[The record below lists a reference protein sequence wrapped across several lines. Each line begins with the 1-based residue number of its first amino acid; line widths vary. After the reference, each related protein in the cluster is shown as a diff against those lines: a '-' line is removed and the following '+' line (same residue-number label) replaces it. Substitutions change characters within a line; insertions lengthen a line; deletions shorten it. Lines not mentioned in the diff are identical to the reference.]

1 MANYKKAHRQSG
13 LGALDMRRAGSAELR
28 LHWGEAPSWL
38 LARMI
43 SLAKGIFQIIH
54 DEYGSR
60 EILRRLSDP
69 LFFQACSNALGFDW
83 DSSGSTTTTCYA
95 LKAALN
101 SIDAGVKAVG
111 GKGRHAKGAPEELDA
126 LGAAMGLSGEEIE
139 RLKYASR
146 MAAKVDNAAIQAGYA
161 LYHHSLFL
169 SEDGDWAIVQQ
180 GMNPATGMARRY
192 HWISDGLSS
201 FVREPHSGIAA
212 QALHDRVLDM
222 TAEASEEARR
232 VSCDISKE
240 GAKRVARLLASI
252 PSRAQAKMD
261 AWIRGAPMPAQVEY
275 RVPRRIDWRALEAAY
290 EIQPRD
296 YEELLAI
303 RGIGPSAIRGLA
315 LIAELIYGAA
325 PSWRDPAR
333 FSFAFGGKDGVPFP
347 VDRRAMDEA
356 IWFLRRAIEE
366 SRLEEGEKL
375 SALRRLGA
383 AAQLGRRIG

>member
-1 MANYKKAHRQSG
+1 MNSEA
-13 LGALDMRRAGSAELR
+13 GAMRRAGLAELR
-28 LHWGEAPSWL
+28 LHRGEAPGWL

-43 SLAKGIFQIIH
+43 ALAKGIFRAIY

-60 EILRRLSDP
+60 EILARISDP

-111 GKGRHAKGAPEELDA
+111 GKGRYAKAAPEELDA
-126 LGAAMGLSGEEIE
+126 LGSAMGLSCEEVA

-146 MAAKVDNAAIQAGYA
+146 MAAKVDNAAVQDGYA
-161 LYHHSLFL
+161 LYHHSLFVG
-169 SEDGDWAIVQQ
+169 EDLEWAVVQQ

-192 HWISDGLSS
+192 HWISEGLES
-201 FVREPHSGIAA
+201 FVREPHRGIAA
-212 QALHDRVLDM
+212 QALHGRVLDM
-222 TAEASEEARR
+222 TAGASEEARR
-232 VSCDISKE
+232 ASCDLSKE
-240 GAKRVARLLASI
+240 GAKRLRRLLASL
-252 PSRAQAKMD
+252 PHGAQARID
-261 AWIRGAPMPAQVEY
+261 GWIPGAPASARVEGALVEY
-275 RVPRRIDWRALEAAY
+275 RVPRRMDWEALEAAY

-303 RGIGPSAIRGLA
+303 RGIGPSTVRGLA

-347 VDRRAMDEA
+347 VDKRAMDEA
-356 IWFLRRAIEE
+356 IGFLSRAIEE
-366 SRLEEGEKL
+366 SRLGDREKL
-375 SALRRLGA
+375 DALRRLRA
-383 AAQLGRRIG
+383 RRIG

>member
-1 MANYKKAHRQSG
+1 MK
-13 LGALDMRRAGSAELR
+13 RAGSAELR
-28 LHWGEAPSWL
+28 LHWGEAPGWL
-38 LARMI
+38 LVRMVA
-43 SLAKGIFQIIH
+43 LAKGIFQAIY

-101 SIDAGVKAVG
+101 SIDAGVRVVG
-111 GKGRHAKGAPEELDA
+111 GKGRYAKGAPGELEA
-126 LGAAMGLSGEEIE
+126 LGPAMGLSGEDIE

-180 GMNPATGMARRY
+180 GMNPATRMARRY
-192 HWISDGLSS
+192 HWISDGLAS
-201 FVREPHSGIAA
+201 FGREPHRGIAA

-222 TAEASEEARR
+222 TAKASEEARR
-232 VSCDISKE
+232 VSCDLSKE
-240 GAKRVARLLASI
+240 GARRISRLLASI

-261 AWIRGAPMPAQVEY
+261 GWIEGGPGSAPIEY
-275 RVPRRIDWRALEAAY
+275 RVPRRMDWRALEIAY

-303 RGIGPSAIRGLA
+303 RGIGPSAVRGLA

-325 PSWRDPAR
+325 PSWRDPAK

-347 VDRRAMDEA
+347 VDRGAMDEA
-356 IWFLRRAIEE
+356 ISFLKRAIEE
-366 SRLEEGEKL
+366 SRLGDGEKIG
-375 SALRRLGA
+375 ALRRIGA
-383 AAQLGRRIG
+383 PATRGR